1 MQNGMTPVGP
11 RRGLRWFAAGAAG
24 LGGFFAVE
32 TLVRTPGEASDL
44 HTGTEDAGSTRG
56 IAVATALV
64 ALSAPLLRRLPLR
77 PLPRWCAPLGLLVLG
92 AGLALRVWSMQT
104 LAESYSRTLRVTNE
118 QQVTERGPYRRVR
131 HPGYAGS
138 LLVWS
143 GFGLTSGSAAVL
155 GTVAALLMPAY
166 VHRMEAEE
174 RLLTERLPG
183 YGAYAERTTR
193 LVPRVVSERT

>member
-1 MQNGMTPVGP
+1 MSDGMTPVGP
-11 RRGLRWFAAGAAG
+11 RRGLPWFGAGAAG

-32 TLVRTPGEASDL
+32 ALVRAPGEASDL
-44 HTGTEDAGSTRG
+44 HAGTEDAGSTRR
-56 IAVATALV
+56 IAVAATLA

-143 GFGLTSGSAAVL
+143 GFGLSSGSAAVL
-155 GTVAALLMPAY
+155 GTVATLLVPAY
-166 VHRMEAEE
+166 VRRMEAEE
-174 RLLTERLPG
+174 RLLMQHLPG
-183 YGAYAERTTR
+183 YKSYAQRTTR
-193 LVPRVVSERT
+193 LVPKVW

>member
-1 MQNGMTPVGP
+1 MSDGTTPVGP
-11 RRGLRWFAAGAAG
+11 RRGLGWFGAGAAG
-24 LGGFFAVE
+24 LSGFFAVE
-32 TLVRTPGEASDL
+32 ALVRAPGEASDL
-44 HTGTEDAGSTRG
+44 HAGTEDAGSTRG
-56 IAVATALV
+56 IAVAASLA

-155 GTVAALLMPAY
+155 GTVATLLVPAY
-166 VHRMEAEE
+166 VRRMEAEE
-174 RLLTERLPG
+174 RLLAQQLPG
-183 YGAYAERTTR
+183 YESYAQRTTR
-193 LVPRVVSERT
+193 LVPNVW

>member
-1 MQNGMTPVGP
+1 MHDGTTPLGP

-24 LGGFFAVE
+24 LSGFFALE
-32 TLVRTPGEASDL
+32 ALVRSPREASDL
-44 HTGTEDAGSTRG
+44 HPGTEDASSTG
-56 IAVATALV
+56 GVAVATALA
-64 ALSAPLLRRLPLR
+64 ALSAPFLRRLPLR

-118 QQVTERGPYRRVR
+118 QQVIERGPYRRVR

-143 GFGLTSGSAAVL
+143 GFGLSSGSAAVL
-155 GTVAALLMPAY
+155 GTVASLLLPVY
-166 VHRMEAEE
+166 IHRMEAEE
-174 RLLTERLPG
+174 RLLTRQLPG
-183 YGAYAERTTR
+183 YAAYAERTTR
-193 LVPRVVSERT
+193 LVPHVW